1 MPAHECAP
9 ACFERE
15 KELFC
20 LPVVNFHIDCCQ
32 LHGNGQKNGAVRS
45 VKDTPLMRFLRIRER
60 AAAPAPALNPPASNF
75 YDLFYHRNEM

>member
-45 VKDTPLMRFLRIRER
+45 VKDTTLMQLLRIRER
-60 AAAPAPALNPPASNF
+60 AGAPVARSETAGVELLRFILS
-75 YDLFYHRNEM
+75 